1 MTEDQEQARLAELRD
16 MAEQDVGAVSLLSHE
31 MAVTSKIQFAKRLRN
46 ALLALREIEMR
57 PADAQAIAAAALA
70 ADTSSI

>member
-31 MAVTSKIQFAKRLRN
+31 MAVTSKINSPSGCGTRFLPCARSR
-46 ALLALREIEMR
+46 
-57 PADAQAIAAAALA
+57 
-70 ADTSSI
+70 